1 MSKASL
7 REQRRQAR
15 IARQN
20 RQRNI
25 TILAVAGVVVIIA
38 ALVFISLNNQRN
50 ASAVANA
57 TLTAQATTGAVQS
70 ATGQALATSVGP
82 MTFPGAVTDTVKTA
96 SGLQYKDVKVGDG
109 AVAKAGNTVSVHYTG
124 WLTDGTKFDS
134 SVDRGQPFSFQL
146 GAGNV
151 IKGWDE
157 GVTGM
162 KVGGTRI
169 LIIPPELGYGAQAN
183 GPIPAN
189 STLIFEVV
197 LLNVQ

>member
-15 IARQN
+15 VARQK

-25 TILAVAGVVVIIA
+25 VMMAIA
-38 ALVFISLNNQRN
+38 AAVIVIAGLVYVSLNNQRN
-50 ASAVANA
+50 TASTANA
-57 TLTAQATTGAVQS
+57 TLTAQATTGAVQA
-70 ATGQALATSVGP
+70 ATGQALASSVAP
-82 MTFPGAVTDTVKTA
+82 MTFPGTVSDTVKTA
-96 SGLQYKDVKVGDG
+96 SGLQYKDIKVGDG
-109 AVAKAGNTVSVHYTG
+109 AAAKSGDSVSVHYTG

-134 SVDRGQPFSFQL
+134 SVDRGQPFTFQL
-146 GAGNV
+146 GAGGV

-157 GVTGM
+157 GVVGM

-197 LLNVQ
+197 LLSVQ